1 MRLSKFGKYK
11 REEVTEFD
19 KFLYV
24 QLCKLIHDKSTRIAS
39 RLPEFIVYE
48 SLIYFLENEKFE
60 EYNIVKGYLIL
71 NTKKI
76 IKMSRKDWLEYGW
89 KGILKNKIGD
99 IERDEK
105 TI

>member
-24 QLCKLIHDKSTRIAS
+24 QLHKLIQEKSTRIAS
-39 RLPEFIVYE
+39 HLPEFIVYE

-60 EYNIVKGYLIL
+60 EYNIIKGYLIL
-71 NTKKI
+71 NTKKVVQ
-76 IKMSRKDWLEYGW
+76 MSRKDWIEYGW
-89 KGILKNKIGD
+89 RGILKVK
-99 IERDEK
+99 RDDE

>member
-24 QLCKLIHDKSTRIAS
+24 QLYKLIREKSTRIAS
-39 RLPEFIVYE
+39 RLPEFIIYE
-48 SLIYFLENEKFE
+48 SLIYFLENNKFE
-60 EYNIVKGYLIL
+60 EYNIIKGYLIL
-71 NTKKI
+71 NTSKVVV
-76 IKMSRKDWLEYGW
+76 MSRKDWLDYGW
-89 KGILKNKIGD
+89 KGIVKGRKDD
-99 IERDEK
+99 IQRDEE